1 MGKKRRRVKFSDKKH
16 SVRGLISLNLGIIS
30 TIILG
35 VLFYL
40 SALVKGAGGANLGLI
55 GFVLFI
61 LSIVGF
67 VLGVKG
73 YKEKE
78 IYYQA
83 PILGLLINGL
93 LLVFLI
99 ILYFMGL
106 YI

>member
-1 MGKKRRRVKFSDKKH
+1 
-16 SVRGLISLNLGIIS
+16 
-30 TIILG
+30 
-35 VLFYL
+35 
-40 SALVKGAGGANLGLI
+40 
-55 GFVLFI
+55 VLFI